1 MKKVLLMALCVT
13 LFALPLAAQ
22 KSQNSLAV
30 AYDALADSILAL
42 RATEDGFVRA
52 ILDDH
57 YRGAQRSMDR
67 GDFERA
73 AAEMALFATEG
84 DNAVAGIRKKLVEGG
99 HHHNADDGEDGM
111 YETGFVVVTRKAKKK
126 LLGAS
131 AEMRQATNKEER
143 KAAWGHFD
151 EIVKKLLAE
160 E

>member
-1 MKKVLLMALCVT
+1 MPKKFLIVLCLT

-22 KSQNSLAV
+22 KSPASMAE

-57 YRGAQRSMDR
+57 YRGAKRAMARSDFDR
-67 GDFERA
+67 V
-73 AAEMALFATEG
+73 AAEIALFATEG
-84 DNAVAGIRKKLVEGG
+84 DNAVAGVRKKLVEGG
-99 HHHNADDGEDGM
+99 HHHNADDGQEGE

-126 LLGAS
+126 LLAAS
-131 AEMRQATNKEER
+131 AAMRQAGNEEER
-143 KAAWGHFD
+143 TAAWEHFHK
-151 EIVKKLLAE
+151 IVEKLMAE